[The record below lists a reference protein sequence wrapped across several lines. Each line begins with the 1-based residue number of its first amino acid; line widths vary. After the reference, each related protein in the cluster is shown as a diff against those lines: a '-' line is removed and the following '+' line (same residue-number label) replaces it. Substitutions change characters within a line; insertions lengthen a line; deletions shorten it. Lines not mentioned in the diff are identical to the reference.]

1 MLQQAHQSLGAW
13 VGGSSGGKQRN
24 VRQRGK
30 YKYNRLLKKNAI
42 LGRSRFK
49 KFKKKH
55 AELDF
60 LPEAPLFQ
68 VRDPQ
73 KNVRGIVELPRTR
86 STVSLNFG

>member
-30 YKYNRLLKKNAI
+30 YKYNRLLKKIAI

-49 KFKKKH
+49 KFKKNMPNWIICQKH
-55 AELDF
+55 PYFRYETL
-60 LPEAPLFQ
+60 
-68 VRDPQ
+68 
-73 KNVRGIVELPRTR
+73 KKTYVE
-86 STVSLNFG
+86 